1 MMHLVKKNKT
11 MTTQQIK
18 TKLKSYNLVEISN
31 QPEQYAKA
39 ESITKLAQLIWIANQ
54 LYYNTGEP
62 ILSDYVY
69 DILRDTLQERSPK
82 HPVLKQIGAPVA
94 EKEKVKLPY
103 WMGSMDKIKPDT
115 GSVPRWIAKYKGPY
129 FISEKLDGISALLV
143 FNHTNEKINL
153 YTRGNGT
160 YGQNITHLLKY
171 IKFSEPNMKNQIGT
185 QIGNQKIAVR
195 GELIMTKDVYQKKY
209 AKDNSN
215 ARSLV
220 SGLVNSKTLKPNALK
235 DVQLV
240 MYEVIYPSSLIASQ
254 QFQTLEKIGFKVA
267 QHQILPKVDD
277 DILKSTLLEFKKNS
291 EFEIDGII
299 VADNH
304 KHSRNVSGNPKYSI
318 AFKMVLNEQTANV
331 KVINVEWNA
340 SKHGYMIPRI
350 QFESVNIG
358 GAVLSFT
365 TGFNGKYI
373 VDNKIGKGA
382 VLKIIRSGDVIPYIL
397 EVIKP
402 ARTVLMPKAKYHWT
416 ESGIDIVLDN
426 INDNQDVLIKR
437 LIHFFKKVEIE
448 NLSVG
453 LITRLVENGFN
464 NVSKILSI
472 SVEDLLGLPGIKQR
486 MANKLYTNIHKV
498 IDKPIHP
505 SILMAASNVFGVGF
519 GVKKF
524 NMIFKIYPD
533 LLRRNPKQ
541 ISVEMITGVEG
552 FSELTGGKFVKGL
565 PQFHQFLREHQ
576 MLKVLDLAKQV
587 NQIENLEQSSG
598 KLKGQSIVITGF
610 RDKDLEVLIKSE
622 GGKIASGVTGNTTIV
637 IAKDVNSTSSK
648 IKKAKQKKIP
658 IMSVE
663 QFRQK
668 YKF

>member
-1 MMHLVKKNKT
+1 MMHLIKKNKT

-82 HPVLKQIGAPVA
+82 HPVLKQIGAPIA

-171 IKFSEPNMKNQIGT
+171 IKFCRPNMKNQIGT

-195 GELIMTKDVYQKKY
+195 GELIMTKNVYQKKY

-267 QHQILPKVDD
+267 QHQILSKVDD

-304 KHSRNVSGNPKYSI
+304 KHSRNISGNPKYSI

-402 ARTVLMPKAKYHWT
+402 ARTVLMPKVKYHWT

-498 IDKPIHP
+498 IDQPIHP
-505 SILMAASNVFGVGF
+505 SVLMAASNVFGVGF
-519 GVKKF
+519 GVRKF

-565 PQFHQFLREHQ
+565 PQFHLFLREHK
-576 MLKVLDLAKQV
+576 MLKVLDLDKQV

-598 KLKGQSIVITGF
+598 KLKGQNIVITGF

-622 GGKIASGVTGNTTIV
+622 GGKIASGVTGNTTMV